1 VRPYRNACEKQI
13 AAADEI
19 RRAAPAAAVLCAERS
34 FLQSGERSILHQM
47 ELILSSGN
55 FYPDTWL
62 IKESPTTARVLS
74 AEATSSPPQRL
85 LGAILVKNNSSV
97 ILNSRV
103 QPVVRRESLRYF
115 PAHFCR
121 HSSVGRAADL

>member
-1 VRPYRNACEKQI
+1 MRAEKQI

-19 RRAAPAAAVLCAERS
+19 RRAAPAAAVLSAEQS

-47 ELILSSGN
+47 ELTLSSGN

-85 LGAILVKNNSSV
+85 LGAILVKK
-97 ILNSRV
+97 
-103 QPVVRRESLRYF
+103 
-115 PAHFCR
+115 
-121 HSSVGRAADL
+121 

>member
-1 VRPYRNACEKQI
+1 
-13 AAADEI
+13 
-19 RRAAPAAAVLCAERS
+19 
-34 FLQSGERSILHQM
+34 M

-85 LGAILVKNNSSV
+85 LGAILVKK
-97 ILNSRV
+97 
-103 QPVVRRESLRYF
+103 
-115 PAHFCR
+115 
-121 HSSVGRAADL
+121 